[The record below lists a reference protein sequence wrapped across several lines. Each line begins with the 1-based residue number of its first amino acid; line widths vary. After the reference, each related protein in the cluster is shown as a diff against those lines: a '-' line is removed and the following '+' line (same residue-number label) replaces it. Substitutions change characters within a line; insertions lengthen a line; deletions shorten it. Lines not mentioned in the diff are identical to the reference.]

1 MKLKSK
7 IISRNLSKLDQIN
20 YMHTHLKCSSSMIIH
35 SHTGQLPSIPRN
47 FRLFEIVEAS
57 KLSIPQNCRFPEIV
71 DSSKMWA
78 QKINRFFSWN
88 ETLTYGE
95 KFGQMTYLSQTL
107 LISDI
112 TVDYAE
118 YDESMQFRMISNMF
132 PSGEYECPR

>member
-1 MKLKSK
+1 MFLINDNPFPYRLEDSA
-7 IISRNLSKLDQIN
+7 ILWIHRNK
-20 YMHTHLKCSSSMIIH
+20 
-35 SHTGQLPSIPRN
+35 
-47 FRLFEIVEAS
+47 RLTE
-57 KLSIPQNCRFPEIV
+57 QV
-71 DSSKMWA
+71 DSPK
-78 QKINRFFSWN
+78 NRFIEIFSWN

>member
-1 MKLKSK
+1 MFLINDNPFPYRLFTENLDTPTKNRLTENSIFRNIDSPELRFIEESK
-7 IISRNLSKLDQIN
+7 IRSRIEPPKICLI
-20 YMHTHLKCSSSMIIH
+20 
-35 SHTGQLPSIPRN
+35 
-47 FRLFEIVEAS
+47 EI
-57 KLSIPQNCRFPEIV
+57 
-71 DSSKMWA
+71 
-78 QKINRFFSWN
+78 QKNIFSWN
-88 ETLTYGE
+88 ETLTYSE

>member
-1 MKLKSK
+1 MNTPELRFIENSVGRRIDSPKMSSDRNSK
-7 IISRNLSKLDQIN
+7 NIS
-20 YMHTHLKCSSSMIIH
+20 
-35 SHTGQLPSIPRN
+35 
-47 FRLFEIVEAS
+47 
-57 KLSIPQNCRFPEIV
+57 
-71 DSSKMWA
+71 
-78 QKINRFFSWN
+78 SWN
-88 ETLTYGE
+88 ETLTYSE

>member
-1 MKLKSK
+1 MTENSISQDINAPKLRLNGESK
-7 IISRNLSKLDQIN
+7 IRLVEGLSHRK
-20 YMHTHLKCSSSMIIH
+20 Y
-35 SHTGQLPSIPRN
+35 GQN
-47 FRLFEIVEAS
+47 S
-57 KLSIPQNCRFPEIV
+57 KN
-71 DSSKMWA
+71 
-78 QKINRFFSWN
+78 NFSWN
-88 ETLTYGE
+88 ETLTYSE

>member
-1 MKLKSK
+1 MTDRKVDLPKTRSD
-7 IISRNLSKLDQIN
+7 RNL
-20 YMHTHLKCSSSMIIH
+20 
-35 SHTGQLPSIPRN
+35 
-47 FRLFEIVEAS
+47 
-57 KLSIPQNCRFPEIV
+57 QNIL
-71 DSSKMWA
+71 
-78 QKINRFFSWN
+78 SWN
-88 ETLTYGE
+88 ETLTYSE

>member
-1 MKLKSK
+1 MKLRLK
-7 IISRNLSKLDQIN
+7 IISKNLFKLDQIN
-20 YMHTHLKCSSSMIIH
+20 YMHIRHKCSSSTTIH
-35 SHTGQLPSIPRN
+35 SHTGN
-47 FRLFEIVEAS
+47 FRLNQREIRLLEINDS
-57 KLSIPQNCRFPEIV
+57 PIIRFIDILSH
-71 DSSKMWA
+71 
-78 QKINRFFSWN
+78 QKCGLIETQSIFFSWN
-88 ETLTYGE
+88 ETLTYSE